1 MKNTKNTIWYTL
13 LIIIFIIGLVG
24 VYNQFVQGHS
34 VTGINKQVPWGVY
47 VAAFTFF
54 IGISTGSTLIGFIIY
69 VFNLKDLKP
78 LEYRA
83 VIVGFVSLIGAVLFV
98 MLDVGNPIRMMKVPF
113 LMQNTSSVFFYSSLS
128 YYTFG
133 LLLLLLIVALAKLKK
148 DPKNEKLQKRIRIMS
163 IIAFPMAMVIVLVPD
178 GALFSFVKAREFW
191 NRPLL
196 LPHFA
201 NAALV
206 SALAALVIIAFISKK
221 IQNIELLNQSAR
233 RVLRVILIFL
243 VAGVLFLDLFDIL
256 VLNYSEKPEGIEAW
270 ELLTTSHLYFFI
282 LNIFGLLI
290 ALLLLLSKIGKQF
303 SMMVLASVLIVFA
316 ISAYR
321 YNLIIVGQEIPL
333 LEGIEVLKYS
343 ITLTEVVICAG
354 ITSFIIL
361 SYQLIVS
368 KFDATV
374 DSLSSSVEA

>member
-113 LMQNTSSVFFYSSLS
+113 LIQNTSSVFFYSSLS

>member
-1 MKNTKNTIWYTL
+1 MKNTKKTIWYTL

-24 VYNQFVQGHS
+24 VYNQIVQGHV
-34 VTGINKQVPWGVY
+34 VTGISKQIPWGVY

-54 IGISTGSTLIGFIIY
+54 IGISTGATLIGFIVH
-69 VFNLKDLKP
+69 VFNFKDLKS

-83 VIVGFVSLIGAVLFV
+83 VTLSLITLIGAIMFV

-113 LMQNTSSVFFYSSLS
+113 LMRNFTSVFFYSSLS

-133 LLLLLLIVALAKLKK
+133 VLMLLLFLALTKLRK
-148 DPKNEKLQKRIRIMS
+148 DPENKKLQKRIRIMS
-163 IIAFPMAMVIVLVPD
+163 IIAFPIAMAIVLVPD

-206 SALAALVIIAFISKK
+206 SALAVIVIIAFISK
-221 IQNIELLNQSAR
+221 NIRKRDIMNESAR
-233 RVLRVILIFL
+233 NLLRIILIFL
-243 VAGVLFLDLFDIL
+243 VSGVLFLDLFDIL

-270 ELLTTSHLYFFI
+270 KLLTTSHLYFFI
-282 LNIFGLLI
+282 LNIFGLFI
-290 ALLLLLSKIGKQF
+290 ALLLLLSKLGRQF
-303 SMMVLASVLIVFA
+303 SVMVIASILIVFA

-333 LEGIEVLKYS
+333 LDGVEVLKYK
-343 ITLTEVVICAG
+343 ITLTEVAISAG
-354 ITSFIIL
+354 ITALIIL
-361 SYQLIVS
+361 TYQVAMDYLITPKGS
-368 KFDATV
+368 ISEKAN
-374 DSLSSSVEA
+374 

>member
-1 MKNTKNTIWYTL
+1 MKNTKKTIWYAL

-24 VYNQFVQGHS
+24 VYNQIVQGHS

-54 IGISTGSTLIGFIIY
+54 IGISTGSTLIGFIIH

-83 VIVGFVSLIGAVLFV
+83 VILGLVTLIGAILFV
-98 MLDVGNPIRMMKVPF
+98 MLDVGNPIRMMQVPF
-113 LMQNTSSVFFYSSLS
+113 LMRNVTSVFFYSSLS
-128 YYTFG
+128 YYAFG
-133 LLLLLLIVALAKLKK
+133 LLMLLLLLALTKLKK
-148 DPKNEKLQKRIRIMS
+148 DPENEKLQKRIRLMS
-163 IIAFPMAMVIVLVPD
+163 IIAFPIAMVIVLVPD

-206 SALAALVIIAFISKK
+206 SALAVIVIIGFISKK
-221 IQNIELLNQSAR
+221 IQNIEILNQSAR
-233 RVLRVILIFL
+233 QLLRIILIFL
-243 VAGVLFLDLFDIL
+243 VSGVLFLDLFDIL

-270 ELLTTSHLYFFI
+270 KLLTTSHLYFFI
-282 LNIFGLLI
+282 LNIFGLFF
-290 ALLLLLSKIGKQF
+290 ALLLLLSKLGKQF
-303 SMMVLASVLIVFA
+303 STMVIASILIVFA

-321 YNLIIVGQEIPL
+321 YNLVIVGQEIPL
-333 LEGIEVLKYS
+333 FEGVEVLKYK
-343 ITLTEVVICAG
+343 ITLTEIAICAG

-361 SYQLIVS
+361 AYQIVVS
-368 KFDATV
+368 KFET
-374 DSLSSSVEA
+374 SKTSITN